1 MSFWSEPRGPI
12 VFFKARLGIA
22 ASAGSPLKRSVP
34 WGFAVAQHGF
44 RGFDRG
50 SSYFFRGI
58 RRLRPAVPPWSWKP
72 AETVR
77 SLGFCRGAARLS
89 RLRPGSTSCFSIGGS
104 EGYVRHCRLGAGS
117 PLKRSGP
124 LGFAVAQRGFRGF
137 ARGSTS
143 YFSIGVQ
150 KVTSHLRLGAG
161 SPLKRGT
168 ARLSRLR
175 PGLYEL
181 LL

>member
-1 MSFWSEPRGPI
+1 LSKIRNYLFGRKLPNLIYW
-12 VFFKARLGIA
+12 V
-22 ASAGSPLKRSVP
+22 LK
-34 WGFAVAQHGF
+34 
-44 RGFDRG
+44 
-50 SSYFFRGI
+50 
-58 RRLRPAVPPWSWKP
+58 
-72 AETVR
+72 
-77 SLGFCRGAARLS
+77 
-89 RLRPGSTSCFSIGGS
+89 GS

-137 ARGSTS
+137 ARGLYKLLFYRGSEG
-143 YFSIGVQ
+143 YVP
-150 KVTSHLRLGAG
+150 GAG

-175 PGLYEL
+175 PGLYKL

>member
-1 MSFWSEPRGPI
+1 VNASKRAATLFSTPQTNPPTPANRRGGCVREKVSFWSEPRGPI

-117 PLKRSGP
+117 PLKRSVP
-124 LGFAVAQRGFRGF
+124 
-137 ARGSTS
+137 
-143 YFSIGVQ
+143 
-150 KVTSHLRLGAG
+150 
-161 SPLKRGT
+161 
-168 ARLSRLR
+168 
-175 PGLYEL
+175 
-181 LL
+181 